1 MSQPESAALYYADYL
16 ELDKLLNSQH
26 PKSLS
31 APQRADSE
39 MLFIII
45 HQAYELWFK
54 QILFELDLIREI
66 FAQEHINDNAP
77 DMSRVIHK
85 LRRIVKILELLIH
98 QVQVLETMTSLEFY
112 EFRDLLVP
120 ASGFQSKQFRLIEAK
135 LGLKM
140 EHRHMAQYY
149 KHTRSG
155 SLSESDLQEVSEVES
170 QPTLKEAIEKWLERM
185 PFFADEY
192 WPTSAAA
199 SEPLPAFLVDYK
211 QAYRESLATQEEAG
225 LAHFD
230 AVFLQKGSDDFSPPA
245 MRSMLFIML
254 YRDLP
259 VLQLPLELLNTL
271 IDVDALLSDWR
282 YRHILMVRRMIGL
295 RVGTGGTA
303 GTGYLEGTLSK
314 HYIFKELTE
323 IATFLIA
330 PNRLPQLPKQLMDKL
345 SFNL

>member
-1 MSQPESAALYYADYL
+1 MNVSESTSLYYADYL
-16 ELDKLLNSQH
+16 ELDKILNSQH

-39 MLFIII
+39 MLFIVI

-54 QILFELDLIREI
+54 QILYELDLVRET
-66 FAQEHINDNAP
+66 FTQEWINDNAP

-112 EFRDLLVP
+112 EFRDLLLP

-155 SLSESDLQEVSEVES
+155 GLSESELQEITEVEN
-170 QPTLKEAIEKWLERM
+170 QPTLKEAIQKWLERM
-185 PFFADEY
+185 PFFANEY
-192 WPTSAAA
+192 WPDPSTDRST
-199 SEPLPAFLVDYK
+199 PKFLIDYQ
-211 QAYRESLATQEEAG
+211 QAYRSSLANKEEAG

-230 AVFLQKGSDDFSPPA
+230 EVFSEKGLGDFSPQA
-245 MRSMLFIML
+245 MRSMLFINA

-259 VLQLPLELLNTL
+259 VLQLPLELLTAL
-271 IDVDALLSDWR
+271 VDVDELLSDWR
-282 YRHILMVRRMIGL
+282 YRHLLMVRRMIGL
-295 RVGTGGTA
+295 RVGTGGTSGA
-303 GTGYLEGTLSK
+303 GYLEGALSK

-330 PNRLPQLPKQLMDKL
+330 PERLPQLPKSLMEKL

>member
-1 MSQPESAALYYADYL
+1 MDQPEPSTLYYADYL
-16 ELDKLLNSQH
+16 ELDKILNSQH
-26 PKSLS
+26 PKSVE
-31 APQRADSE
+31 AHQRADSE
-39 MLFIII
+39 MLFIVI

-54 QILFELDLIREI
+54 QILFELDLVREI
-66 FAQEHINDNAP
+66 FTQDWINDNAP

-155 SLSESDLQEVSEVES
+155 GLSESDLREISEVEA
-170 QPTLKEAIEKWLERM
+170 QPTLKEAIEKWLERI

-192 WPTSAAA
+192 WPIGSADQAM
-199 SEPLPAFLVDYK
+199 PQFMIDYK
-211 QAYRESLATQEEAG
+211 QAYRASLANKEEAG

-230 AVFLQKGSDDFSPPA
+230 EVFLQKGSGDFSPQA
-245 MRSMLFIML
+245 MRAMLFINS

-259 VLQLPLELLNTL
+259 VLQLPLELLTTL

-282 YRHILMVRRMIGL
+282 YRHLLMVRRMIGL
-295 RVGTGGTA
+295 RVGTGGTTGA
-303 GTGYLEGTLSK
+303 GYLEGALSK

-330 PNRLPQLPKQLMDKL
+330 PGWLPQLPKQLMDKL